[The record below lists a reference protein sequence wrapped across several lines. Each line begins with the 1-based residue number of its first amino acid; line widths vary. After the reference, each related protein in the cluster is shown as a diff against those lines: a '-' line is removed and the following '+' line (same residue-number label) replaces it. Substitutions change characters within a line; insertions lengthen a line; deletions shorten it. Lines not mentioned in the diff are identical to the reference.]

1 MSLPI
6 TQYVTYA
13 NLGTLITNSALQKG
27 VQYHI
32 YDRADLGIR
41 LTATST
47 NTISLEGQGGF
58 YNPDFQDVGDYSGV
72 AAITGIAAG
81 ARKYIWQES
90 LEYVTIVITSVSGTF
105 TPGDSI
111 TMASN
116 ASGILIA
123 TDNSTYATVLYTTAG
138 NRGAG
143 TILNDTTSGA
153 SASVIG
159 PITYN
164 MVLGDIVIWNGLH
177 YQFTNI
183 DQGGGVTPDV
193 NTAAYTVLPKPTPGM
208 GIGASD
214 VGYIEEWDVIEFD
227 FTNDWLQYRADKLGN
242 TFAYS
247 KAAADYYF
255 NLLGYS
261 AIVDF
266 QWGNTT
272 KCFGNKISQSRLS
285 NLNTIGSVFGNVLDS
300 GATMLNNIV
309 DADAFLSDNTLCA
322 GSYIHDNTISS
333 GSFIQGNT
341 LYSLSNIQFCTLT
354 TNSSIQSNILDAAGA
369 MSANTLDASNI
380 QSNLL
385 SGGSIMQENALSGT
399 SFISTN
405 TMLSAATMSLNTL
418 SGSSVIVFNSLS
430 SAAAIQYNT
439 LDEGSY
445 IQTNTLQ
452 SASTMGLN
460 SLISTSGI
468 DSNTLQES
476 SVILGNTLS
485 VTAFSPSTITNNLF
499 SLNAGIENKTID
511 PGVSFQ
517 KNTVINKAINAT
529 ETISATI
536 EYKGTDNNASN
547 FEATIDIT
555 GLTTLDITANNIYCG
570 IINLTSSNATENID
584 EITVVNTPLVPF
596 TLRPAS
602 GLTLTVTGTAVGSAT
617 TDDIVLPTATIVLDG
632 TNGDWLQLQSNGT
645 YSRQLAAENYI

>member
-81 ARKYIWQES
+81 TR
-90 LEYVTIVITSVSGTF
+90 L
-105 TPGDSI
+105 
-111 TMASN
+111 
-116 ASGILIA
+116 GILSDWSSIPVVG
-123 TDNSTYATVLYTTAG
+123 S
-138 NRGAG
+138 
-143 TILNDTTSGA
+143 
-153 SASVIG
+153 
-159 PITYN
+159 
-164 MVLGDIVIWNGLH
+164 IVIWNGLH
-177 YQFTNI
+177 YQLVTLVGFDGTPPDTN
-183 DQGGGVTPDV
+183 P
-193 NTAAYTVLPKPTPGM
+193 AYTVLPKPTPGM

-227 FTNDWLQYRADKLGN
+227 FANDWLQYRADKLGN

-247 KAAADYYF
+247 KATDDNIF
-255 NLLGYS
+255 GLGYS

-266 QWGNTT
+266 QWGNAT

-300 GATMLNNIV
+300 GALMFNNIV
-309 DADAFLSDNTLCA
+309 DADAFLIANSLYA
-322 GSYIHDNTISS
+322 SSSIVDNTISS
-333 GSFIQGNT
+333 GSYIQGNT
-341 LYSLSNIQFCTLT
+341 LYSG
-354 TNSSIQSNILDAAGA
+354 SSIQFNTLTGVSYILYNILDAVAS
-369 MSANTLDASNI
+369 MSGNTLDAASQIDSNVIDSGSVVEGNTLDASNI

-385 SGGSIMQENALSGT
+385 SGGSIMQNNALSGT
-399 SFISTN
+399 SFINTN

-418 SGSSVIVFNSLS
+418 GGGSFIFFNSLS
-430 SAAAIQYNT
+430 SATSIVSNN

-445 IQTNTLQ
+445 IQTNNLESGSSIGGNSLIAASSIETNTLQ
-452 SASTMGLN
+452 SSST
-460 SLISTSGI
+460 IST
-468 DSNTLQES
+468 
-476 SVILGNTLS
+476 NTLS
-485 VTAFSPSTITNNLF
+485 LTASSATSIINNLF
-499 SLNAGIENKTID
+499 SLNAGLENKTID
-511 PGVSFQ
+511 PGVIIQ
-517 KNTVINKAINAT
+517 KNTVINKAINAA
-529 ETISATI
+529 ETISVTV
-536 EYKGTDNNASN
+536 ENKGVDNNASN

-555 GLTTLDITANNIYCG
+555 GLTTLDITADNIYCG

-584 EITVVNTPLVPF
+584 EITVANTPLVPF

-602 GLTLTVTGTAVGSAT
+602 GLVLTVTGTAVASAT
-617 TDDIVLPTATIVLDG
+617 TDDIVLPTATVVLDG

-645 YSRQLAAENYI
+645 YSRQLAAETYL